1 MTEISTN
8 EVTHAGINKPLSK
21 DQINSTDDLNPHEQQ
36 FYKAISSYLNR
47 IQFLPK
53 TETVLKIITYSRL
66 KK

>member
-8 EVTHAGINKPLSK
+8 EVLRVGINKPFSE
-21 DQINSTDDLNPHEQQ
+21 DQISPTDDLDPHEQQ
-36 FYKAISSYLNR
+36 FYKAISAHLNQ